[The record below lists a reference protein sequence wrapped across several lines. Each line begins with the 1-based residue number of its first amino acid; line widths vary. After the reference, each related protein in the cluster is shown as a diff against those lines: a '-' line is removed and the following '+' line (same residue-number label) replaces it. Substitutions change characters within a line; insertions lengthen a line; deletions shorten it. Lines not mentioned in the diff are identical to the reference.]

1 MEALK
6 MTVSELN
13 ANMKK
18 LLDSRAG
25 LHDIWIQGEISN
37 FKVNRPSGH
46 MYMTLKDE
54 KSVLKACMFRSANA
68 HLSFLP
74 EDGMKV
80 LARGRV
86 TVYEAGGTYQLYIE
100 DMEPDGLGALYA
112 AFQQLKEKLEKEGL
126 FDPTYKKPLP
136 RYPKR
141 VGVITSDTGAAV
153 RDIIHVIRRR
163 FRYADI
169 VLYPSKVQGEGAA
182 ENVCRGLEFFNREK
196 NVDVIIVGRGGGSIE
211 DLWAFNEEITA
222 RAIFQSELPVIS
234 AVGHEI
240 DFTIADFVAD
250 LRAPTPSAAAELAV
264 PSADEI
270 HRRLDINRARMT
282 KALRSVLNR
291 KSEQIAYSRK
301 MLSGDRFADRIR
313 QKMIFLDQENSRR
326 FKAMERRIADKENLL
341 AVSAAT
347 LQSLSPLAVL
357 ARGYGIVTDYKGT
370 AIRSVDQVLKGMR
383 LDIRLSDGSLKAR
396 IEEVLGTG
404 KEEKHE

>member
-37 FKVNRPSGH
+37 FKINRPSGH

-54 KSVLKACMFRSANA
+54 KSVLKACMFRRANA
-68 HLSFLP
+68 QLAFLP

-100 DMEPDGLGALYA
+100 ELEPDGLGALYA
-112 AFQQLKEKLEKEGL
+112 AFNQLKEKLQNEGL
-126 FDPTYKKPLP
+126 FDEARKKPLP

-153 RDIIHVIRRR
+153 RDIINVIRRR
-163 FRYADI
+163 FRYADV

-182 ENVCRGLEFFNREK
+182 ENVCRGLTFFNQEK
-196 NVDVIIVGRGGGSIE
+196 TVDVIIVGRGGGSIE

-222 RAIFQSELPVIS
+222 RAIFQSEIPVIS

-264 PSADEI
+264 PSSDEI
-270 HRRLDINRARMT
+270 RRRLYIDRARMA
-282 KALRSVLNR
+282 KMLRSILR
-291 KSEQIAYSRK
+291 CKSDQLAYSRK
-301 MLSGDRFADRIR
+301 MLSADRFSDRIR
-313 QKMIFLDQENSRR
+313 QKMLLLDQENSQRL
-326 FKAMERRIADKENLL
+326 KATERRIAEKEKQL
-341 AVSAAT
+341 AVMAAA
-347 LQSLSPLAVL
+347 LQSLSPLSVL
-357 ARGYGIVTDYKGT
+357 ARGYGIVTDYKGSP
-370 AIRSVDQVLKGMR
+370 IRSVDQVLKGMR
-383 LDIRLSDGSLKAR
+383 LDIRVADGSFKAR
-396 IEEVLGTG
+396 VEEVLEAR
-404 KEEKHE
+404 KEEEHE